1 MITYPK
7 KFLNNIKMIYQS
19 SEDSLDCIFV
29 TASSA
34 KDAYQGLAHKYMAI
48 EPPTW
53 SLLLAES
60 CRAKNYNVEILDA
73 IAENLTD
80 KEVISRIKD
89 KKPNL
94 VLFVVY
100 GQNPNAGT
108 TGMIGASRTCESL
121 KKEFT
126 EQLIGFVGSHISAL
140 PKEVLINTQ
149 TDMVFSNEGV
159 YALHEVLEAVR
170 NKKNWKNIKGIGYLD
185 DKNSIILN
193 PSMGIVPQDRMDED
207 LPGYAWDLLPYDKK
221 PLDLYRAHFWH
232 AEFKDELRTPF
243 ATIYTSLGCVF
254 GCEFCMINI
263 LNRTSNEDETHA
275 GDSRIMRF
283 WSIDWIKRELE
294 KLHKYGVYTLR
305 FADELFFFKKE
316 RYLPILKAI
325 EENKYNFNIWAYA
338 RIDTV
343 RKEDLKFFKKV
354 GINWLCLGI
363 EAGNRTVRQEISKGS
378 FKDVKVDDI
387 VQSIQEEDIYVLGNY
402 IFGFP
407 TDTIESM
414 QETFD
419 MAIKLNTEHANFYA
433 CTALPGSQLYFEA
446 KKQGWYVPSG
456 TNYSEFA
463 FLAYDHVPLPTKTLT
478 AAEVLRFRD
487 EKWNEYF
494 SNNKFL
500 NLVEKRFGAK
510 ARQNVIEMS
519 NIKLRRKIL
528 GHIQQ

>member
-1 MITYPK
+1 MVDDPSYE
-7 KFLNNIKMIYQS
+7 L
-19 SEDSLDCIFV
+19 LDCIFV

-60 CRAKNYNVEILDA
+60 CRSKNYNVEILDA
-73 IAENLTD
+73 IAENLSD
-80 KEVISRIKD
+80 DEVVSRIKQ

-108 TGMIGASRTCESL
+108 TGMIGASRTSETL
-121 KKEFT
+121 KKELGN
-126 EQLIGFVGSHISAL
+126 QLVGFVGSHISAL
-140 PKEVLINTQ
+140 PKEVLKFTK
-149 TDMVFSNEGV
+149 TDMVFLNEGV
-159 YALHEVLEAVR
+159 YSLHDVLEHIKI
-170 NKKNWKNIKGIGYLD
+170 KKDWREVKGIGYLD
-185 DKNSIILN
+185 DKNSMIIN
-193 PSMGIVPQDRMDED
+193 PSMQIVPQERMDQD
-207 LPGYAWDLLPYDKK
+207 LPGYAWDLLPFKEK

-243 ATIYTSLGCVF
+243 ATIYTSLGCPF

-263 LNRTSNEDETHA
+263 LNRTNNEDGTHA
-275 GDSRIMRF
+275 GDSRIFRY

-294 KLHKYGVYTLR
+294 KLHRFGVYTLR

-316 RYLPILKAI
+316 RYLPILKAM

-343 RKEDLKFFKKV
+343 RKEDLKLFKKV

-387 VQSIQEEDIYVLGNY
+387 VKSIQDEDIYVLGNY

-433 CTALPGSQLYFEA
+433 CTALPGSKLYYEA
-446 KKQGWYVPSG
+446 KKEGWYVPTG
-456 TNYSEFA
+456 TKYSEFA
-463 FLAYDHVPLPTKTLT
+463 FLSYDHVPLPTKTLS
-478 AAEVLRFRD
+478 AAEVLEFRD
-487 EKWNEYF
+487 KKWNEYF
-494 SNNKFL
+494 HNKNFL
-500 NLVEKRFGAK
+500 NLVEKRFGTK
-510 ARQNVIEMS
+510 ARANVVEMS
-519 NIKLRRKIL
+519 KIPLKRKIL
-528 GHIQQ
+528 GH

>member
-1 MITYPK
+1 MDK
-7 KFLNNIKMIYQS
+7 KIP
-19 SEDSLDCIFV
+19 LDCLLV

-48 EPPTW
+48 ETPTW
-53 SLLLAES
+53 SLLLADS
-60 CRAKNYNVEILDA
+60 CRSRDYNVEILDA

-80 KEVISRIKD
+80 KEVVSRVKD

-108 TGMIGASRTCESL
+108 TGMIGASRTCDAIKNKL
-121 KKEFT
+121 KD
-126 EQLIGFVGSHISAL
+126 QLIGFVGSHVSAL
-140 PKEVLINTQ
+140 PKEVINNTKGDIIF
-149 TDMVFSNEGV
+149 TNEGV
-159 YALHEVLEAVR
+159 YSLLDILECLR
-170 NKKNWKNIKGIGYLD
+170 NNSNWKNVKGIGYLD
-185 DKNSIILN
+185 HQNQARLN
-193 PSMGIVPQDRMDED
+193 PPMPIVPQEKMDED

-263 LNRTSNEDETHA
+263 LNRTSNDDDIHA
-275 GDSRIMRF
+275 GNSRIMRF
-283 WSIDWIKRELE
+283 WSIEWIKKELK
-294 KLHKYGVYTLR
+294 KLHEYGVYTLR

-316 RYLPILKAI
+316 RYLPILETIKN
-325 EENKYNFNIWAYA
+325 NKYKFNIWAYA

-343 RKEDLKFFKKV
+343 RKEDLKFFKEV

-378 FKDVKVDDI
+378 FKDIKVDDI
-387 VQSIQEEDIYVLGNY
+387 VKSIQDEDIYVLGNY

-407 TDTIESM
+407 ADTLDTM

-446 KKQGWYVPSG
+446 KKAGWYVPG
-456 TNYSEFA
+456 GEDYSEFA
-463 FLAYDHVPLPTKTLT
+463 FLAYDHIPLPTKTLS
-478 AAEVLRFRD
+478 AAEVLKFRD
-487 EKWNEYF
+487 QKWNEYF
-494 SNNKFL
+494 KNERFL
-500 NLVEKRFGAK
+500 NLVEKRFGNI

-519 NIKLRRKIL
+519 KIKLKRKIL
-528 GHIQQ
+528 GHSKP